1 MQTAID
7 LEGQGFEAF
16 VAADAVSSRAKEN
29 CKRAMARL
37 AKEGV
42 DIVDTEMVVFEWLER
57 AGTTQFKELHALI
70 K

>member
-1 MQTAID
+1 M
-7 LEGQGFEAF
+7 
-16 VAADAVSSRAKEN
+16 VADAVSSRAKEN

-57 AGTTQFKELHALI
+57 AGTPEFKELHALI